1 MAKVSIMRILMVF
14 VATAMLL
21 DLVAAVDYTVG
32 APAGGWDQST
42 DLQSWATS
50 QTFSVGDNIVFQYT
64 SNHDVLEV
72 SESDYDSCA
81 TRSPISTSTNSP
93 TRIALTT
100 AGSRYFI
107 CGISNHCSQGMKV
120 QINAVAS
127 SSPAPPQST
136 TPSSPSP
143 PTDGPTSGSPP
154 PPVTGETVDPPSS
167 AVTLKM
173 AAGSV
178 LGFGFLVMMLL
189 SL

>member
-1 MAKVSIMRILMVF
+1 MAKVAIMRTLMGL

-32 APAGGWDQST
+32 APNGGWDQST

-50 QTFSVGDNIVFQYT
+50 QTFSVGDNIVFQYSST
-64 SNHDVLEV
+64 HDVLEV
-72 SESDYDSCA
+72 SESDYNSCA
-81 TRSPISTSTNSP
+81 TGSPISTSRSSP

-120 QINAVAS
+120 QIDAAAA
-127 SSPAPPQST
+127 SSPAPPQGT
-136 TPSSPSP
+136 TPSAPSP
-143 PTDGPTSGSPP
+143 PTDGPTGNSPP

-167 AVTLKM
+167 AITLKM
-173 AAGSV
+173 AAGSI